1 MQQDNF
7 WPRGICR
14 HTGTSSLKR
23 LTIFVFTFIFVA
35 DGERER
41 RVGSVY
47 VARPS
52 PWPFPMCVLF
62 CVWARSVLPHESRE
76 FILHSWRVLE
86 HYNPTGKFVD
96 VITIGG
102 LACVIRWETP
112 HRSIL
117 VDNSTASDGI
127 FFSFFSLWSGQNS
140 AQSTG
145 SKKVSFDITVLGASG
160 RGKCGRPN
168 AEHIHAKKGAKLMI
182 ESIRARFPKCSEYQS
197 TWCV

>member
-1 MQQDNF
+1 
-7 WPRGICR
+7 
-14 HTGTSSLKR
+14 
-23 LTIFVFTFIFVA
+23 
-35 DGERER
+35 
-41 RVGSVY
+41 
-47 VARPS
+47 
-52 PWPFPMCVLF
+52 
-62 CVWARSVLPHESRE
+62 
-76 FILHSWRVLE
+76 LE

-127 FFSFFSLWSGQNS
+127 FFFFLSFSPKWPKQR

-197 TWCV
+197 T